1 MKMQRSLRGLFAGV
15 LCAVLCAGVSLV
27 SPASAGNVTV
37 TEGETATFQIAVTR
51 LGKGSQF
58 SADTRIRVYYSA
70 AGGTATPGLSDH
82 GVGV

>member
-1 MKMQRSLRGLFAGV
+1 MKIQRSLRGLFAGV
-15 LCAVLCAGVSLV
+15 LCAGVSFM

-37 TEGETATFQIAVTR
+37 TEGETAKFQITVTR
-51 LGKGSQF
+51 TGTGSQF
-58 SADTRIRVYYSA
+58 SADTRIRVYYAA